1 MNNTPRAHIVRS
13 FDKDVNQLESL
24 LVEMG
29 GLVETQ
35 IADAAIALIRRDTD
49 LADKVKA
56 GDKKVDALEVE
67 INEMA
72 VNMLALRQPMA
83 EDLRRVIATLKVSAG
98 LERIGDLAK
107 NIAKR
112 TAVLAQTPPVGS
124 SLHTVKRMS
133 QMVRDMICQV
143 IDAFMTRDIQTAN
156 DIRMRDEE
164 VDQLHNTLFR
174 ELLTYMMED
183 PRNISPCM
191 HLLFIVKNL
200 ERSGDHA
207 TGIAE
212 QVHYLVTGAMPDDDR
227 PKCDE
232 TSTMHINPF
241 DTGRGE

>member
-1 MNNTPRAHIVRS
+1 MSNAGKAHIVRS
-13 FDKDVNQLESL
+13 FDKDLNQMESL

-35 IADAAIALIRRDTD
+35 IADATTALIRRDTD

-56 GDKKVDALEVE
+56 GDNRVDALEVE

-83 EDLRRVIATLKVSAG
+83 KDLRRVIATLKVSAS

-112 TAVLAQTPPVGS
+112 TAVLAQTPPVEF
-124 SLHTVKRMS
+124 SLHTVERMS
-133 QMVRDMICQV
+133 QMVRDMVSQV
-143 IDAFMTRDIQTAN
+143 IDAFMARDIQTAD
-156 DIRMRDEE
+156 DIRLRDEE
-164 VDQLHNTLFR
+164 VDQIHNTLFR

-191 HLLFIVKNL
+191 HLLFIAKNL

-212 QVHYLVTGAMPDDDR
+212 QVHYLVSGTMPDDDR
-227 PKCDE
+227 PKSDE
-232 TSTMHINPF
+232 TSTMHVKPF
-241 DTGRGE
+241 NAGRGE